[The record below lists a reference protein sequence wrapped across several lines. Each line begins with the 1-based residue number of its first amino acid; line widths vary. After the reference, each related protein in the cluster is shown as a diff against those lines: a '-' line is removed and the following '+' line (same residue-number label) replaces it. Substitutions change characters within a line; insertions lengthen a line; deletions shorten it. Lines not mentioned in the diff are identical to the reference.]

1 MENEVLENFIIRI
14 NEIQKN
20 INKEYERDFKEILN
34 KK

>member
-14 NEIQKN
+14 NEIQKK
-20 INKEYERDFKEILN
+20 INKEYEKDFNEILN

>member
-20 INKEYERDFKEILN
+20 INKEYEKDFKEILN